1 MKKIIYLFLQFK
13 RALKI
18 YPTVFIV
25 TFMTLVS
32 IATAAFLVINNN
44 LKSEDKQKVSIGIT
58 GNITDTFFNI
68 GINVIKS
75 IDSSKNYID
84 FISMSEEE
92 AKKALENDEIFG
104 YISIPDGFVDSI
116 AFLENKAAKY
126 YFPNKPESLGTILT
140 QEVIDTVSVYI
151 TESQRAA
158 EGLRN
163 YITENNLKKG
173 SAIDDIS
180 KKMLMSILFARDSYY
195 KTEFTGVADSLSTG
209 AYYTVGFITLFLL
222 LWGISCSKFM
232 MKNNYEFSKILRIR
246 GIKSAAQIICEY
258 IVYFIITLITFI
270 FAAVILGIIVQNVRI
285 PIAELEFAGIW
296 ECVCFVFRI
305 IPAILAITAMQT
317 VLYESVLGTVPSLLS
332 QFLCAIILGYLSGC
346 FYPNYF
352 FPQVVRT
359 VIDFLPSGAAFS
371 FMRKAVVGDFDTVS
385 FFTLTAYT
393 AVFIAAAIL
402 IRKKRTD
409 GDC

>member
-1 MKKIIYLFLQFK
+1 MKKRMYLFLQFK

-25 TFMTLVS
+25 TFMTLAS
-32 IATAAFLVINNN
+32 IAAAAFWVINNN

-58 GNITDTFFNI
+58 GNTTDTFFNM

-104 YISIPDGFVDSI
+104 YIFIPDGFVDGI
-116 AFLENKAAKY
+116 AFLKNKAAKY

-163 YITENNLKKG
+163 YIAENNLKKG

-180 KKMLMSILFARDSYY
+180 QKMLMSILFARNGYY
-195 KTEFTGVADSLSTG
+195 KSEFTGVADSLSTG
-209 AYYTVGFITLFLL
+209 AYYTVGFITFFLL
-222 LWGISCSKFM
+222 LWGISCSRLM
-232 MKNNYEFSKILRIR
+232 MKNNCDFYKILRIR
-246 GIKSAAQIICEY
+246 GIKSVAQIICEY
-258 IVYFIITLITFI
+258 IVYFVITLVTFI
-270 FAAVILGIIVQNVRI
+270 FAAAVFGIIAQNVRI
-285 PIAELEFAGIW
+285 PIAELEFAGSW
-296 ECVCFVFRI
+296 KCVCFVLRI
-305 IPAILAITAMQT
+305 IPAILAVTAMQT
-317 VLYESVLGTVPSLLS
+317 ALYEAVFGTVPSLLS
-332 QFLCAIILGYLSGC
+332 QFLCAIVLGYLSGC

-352 FPQVVRT
+352 FPQAVRT
-359 VIDFLPSGAAFS
+359 VIEFLPSGAAFS
-371 FMRKAVVGDFDTVS
+371 SMRKAVAGEFDVGS
-385 FFTLTAYT
+385 FLTLTAYT
-393 AVFIAAAIL
+393 VVFIAAAIL

>member
-1 MKKIIYLFLQFK
+1 MKKRMYLFLQFK

-25 TFMTLVS
+25 TFMTLASV
-32 IATAAFLVINNN
+32 AAAAFFVINNN
-44 LKSEDKQKVSIGIT
+44 SKSEDKQKISIGIT
-58 GNITDTFFNI
+58 GNTTDTFFNI

-92 AKKALENDEIFG
+92 AQKALENDEIFG
-104 YISIPDGFVDSI
+104 YIFIPDGFVEGI
-116 AFLENKAAKY
+116 AFLKNNAAKY

-163 YITENNLKKG
+163 YIAENNLKKG

-180 KKMLMSILFARDSYY
+180 KKMLMSILLARNDYFE
-195 KTEFTGVADSLSTG
+195 TEFTGVADNLSTG
-209 AYYTVGFITLFLL
+209 AYYTVGFLLFFLL
-222 LWGISCSKFM
+222 LWGISCYKLM
-232 MKNNYEFSKILRIR
+232 MKNNCDFYKILRIR
-246 GIKSAAQIICEY
+246 GINSSAQIICEY
-258 IVYFIITLITFI
+258 IVYFFITFVTFI
-270 FAAVILGIIVQNVRI
+270 FAASVFGIIARNVRI
-285 PIAELEFAGIW
+285 PIAELEFSEIW
-296 ECVCFVFRI
+296 ECVCFVLRI
-305 IPAILAITAMQT
+305 IPAILAVTAMQT
-317 VLYESVLGTVPSLLS
+317 ALYEAVLGTVPSLLS

-352 FPQVVRT
+352 FPQAVRT
-359 VIDFLPSGAAFS
+359 VIEFLPSGAAFS
-371 FMRKAVVGDFDTVS
+371 FMRKAAAGDFDAVS
-385 FFTLTAYT
+385 FLTLTSYT
-393 AVFIAAAIL
+393 VVFIAAAIL